1 MKFWQHLLTKLQQE
15 QQSVYLLTV
24 IENSGSSPGRKG
36 FKMLVSQDGFIFGSI
51 GGGIMEFTLVEK
63 IKELLKLKELPIFFR
78 KQLHQGNGKDKS
90 GMICSGEQ
98 TVIFHPLNSA
108 NILLIKAIINCLQN
122 NQQKTLS
129 LSPKGIELIENRI
142 SEKYQTVITSVMD
155 WNFKELIGFKETL
168 YIVGGG
174 HVGLAVSQL
183 FRQLGFHVVVFDNRD
198 NLNTLE
204 VNNFAHEKHV
214 IDYLEIAKHIKQ
226 GNDSYVAIM
235 TNKYTDDKLV
245 LSKIIR
251 NQHKFIGVLG
261 SKAKL
266 KTMWEVLQKEGFS
279 LDELNQIHAPIGLS
293 IKSQTP
299 EEIAVSIAAE
309 IIMVK
314 NEKL

>member
-36 FKMLVSQDGFIFGSI
+36 FKMLVAQDGFIFGSI
-51 GGGIMEFTLVEK
+51 GGGIMEFTLVEE
-63 IKELLKLKELPIFFR
+63 IKELLTLKELPIFFR

-108 NILLIKAIINCLQN
+108 HILLIETIINCLQN

-129 LSPKGIELIENRI
+129 LSPTGIELIENRI
-142 SEKYQTVITSVMD
+142 SEKYQTVITSAMD

-204 VNNFAHEKHV
+204 ANNYAHEKHV
-214 IDYLEIAKHIKQ
+214 IDYLEIGKHIKQ

-261 SKAKL
+261 SKAKI

-314 NEKL
+314 NENL

>member
-1 MKFWQHLLTKLQQE
+1 MKFWQHLLTKLQE
-15 QQSVYLLTV
+15 KQQSVYLLTV

-36 FKMLVSQDGFIFGSI
+36 FKMLVAQDGFIFGSV
-51 GGGIMEFTLVEK
+51 GGGIMEFTLVED
-63 IKELLKLKELPIFFR
+63 IKELLQEKEHPIFFR

-98 TVIFHPLNSA
+98 TVVFHPLNSTHIPLIEA
-108 NILLIKAIINCLQN
+108 ILNCLQN

-129 LSPKGIELIENRI
+129 FSPTGIQLIENGI
-142 SEKYQTVITSVMD
+142 SEKYQVAIKSVLN
-155 WNFKELIGFKETL
+155 WSFKELIGFKETL
-168 YIVGGG
+168 YIFGGG
-174 HVGLAVSQL
+174 HVCLAVSQL
-183 FRQLGFHVVVFDNRD
+183 FRHLNFHVVVFDNR
-198 NLNTLE
+198 NHLNTLE
-204 VNNFAHEKHV
+204 ENSFAHEKHV
-214 IDYLEIAKHIKQ
+214 IDYTELEKHIKE

-245 LSKIIR
+245 LRKIIR

-266 KTMWEVLQKEGFS
+266 KTMWKVLQKEGFS
-279 LDELNQIHAPIGLS
+279 LEELNQIHAPIGLS

-309 IIMVK
+309 IIKVR